1 MKKTTLRD
9 VFFFIVI
16 LLAYFAIDNDSI
28 ICWIF
33 AMIAAVLAVGV
44 DITNKKD

>member
-1 MKKTTLRD
+1 MKKNTLRNIII
-9 VFFFIVI
+9 FIVV

-28 ICWIF
+28 ICWLF

-44 DITNKKD
+44 DIMNKKD